1 MRSPLH
7 LSTLVLFVCAGIVAT
22 IAYIRDPG
30 LPWIGAKNGLPLLWF
45 IIPRLFPALILAGLL
60 QVLVPQE
67 VVSRI
72 IAREAPLMGWRFVAV
87 RVTASLAFP
96 VLAGCLV
103 ATFYSE

>member
-30 LPWIGAKNGLPLLWF
+30 LPWTGAKNGLSLLWF

-67 VVSRI
+67 VVSRYFGVQSGLTALV
-72 IAREAPLMGWRFVAV
+72 IAAVAGILTPGGPM
-87 RVTASLAFP
+87 VTGPFM
-96 VLAGCLV
+96 V
-103 ATFYSE
+103 A